1 MGRARAPCLSTC
13 LVPPCLVI
21 PPGEWRRPAVYND
34 WRAHRESPA
43 RGRVARRGRGS
54 SACAT
59 QSLSSACV
67 VSCSCE

>member
-34 WRAHRESPA
+34 WRAHSHPRAAESLGA
-43 RGRVARRGRGS
+43 AAAVVHV
-54 SACAT
+54 
-59 QSLSSACV
+59 QSLCM
-67 VSCSCE
+67 